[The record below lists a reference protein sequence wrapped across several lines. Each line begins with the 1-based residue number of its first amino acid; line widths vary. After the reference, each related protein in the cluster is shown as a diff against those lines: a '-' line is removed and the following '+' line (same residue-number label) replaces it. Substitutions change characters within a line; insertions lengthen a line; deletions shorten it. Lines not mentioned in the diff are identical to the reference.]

1 MRGVFATNNNL
12 ELLNSNSV
20 NHRNRKSVSE
30 RARKDGGYL
39 ARQRYTLCMKIR
51 VMMGLLLCWLSVAQ
65 AEVLTPGD
73 LREDRAPGLEQLF
86 LDLRSDEREVWRLAE
101 DALINRFNQS
111 GSPAMDLLLQRG
123 HHLIEDGKYADAVWH
138 LSALIDHAPSFA
150 EAYNARATAYY
161 LMGELGLSL
170 ADIRITLY
178 LNPRHF
184 GAMSGLGIV
193 LEELGHPDQAL
204 SAYRAAAIVHPNFIN
219 VQDSIARLQA
229 ARTTDL

>member
-1 MRGVFATNNNL
+1 MWIRL
-12 ELLNSNSV
+12 I
-20 NHRNRKSVSE
+20 
-30 RARKDGGYL
+30 
-39 ARQRYTLCMKIR
+39 TLMICLIAPPA
-51 VMMGLLLCWLSVAQ
+51 L

-73 LREDRAPGLEQLF
+73 LREDRAPGLEQLYT
-86 LDLRSDEREVWRLAE
+86 DLRSDERDVWRLAE
-101 DALINRFNQS
+101 DALINRFNHS

-123 HHLIEDGKYADAVWH
+123 HRLIEEGNFSEAVWH

-161 LMGELGLSL
+161 LMGELSLSL

-193 LEELGHPDQAL
+193 LEELGHVDQAL
-204 SAYRAAAIVHPNFIN
+204 SAYRAAEIVHPHFEGLSDNI
-219 VQDSIARLQA
+219 DRLQR
-229 ARTTDL
+229 ARSTAL